1 MQLINTQRRPATFIL
16 ETLNQSFNKYLLQN
30 NVRSK
35 QYHFSLTGNTI
46 DISLINP
53 AIVVF
58 SLVVGDR
65 IDAKVYT
72 TDTCLVTEFMVFL
85 NKELKIKREVLI

>member
-1 MQLINTQRRPATFIL
+1 MQLINTQRRSATFIL
-16 ETLNQSFNKYLLQN
+16 ETLNQSFNRYLLLN

-35 QYHFSLTGNTI
+35 QYQFSLTGNTI
-46 DISLINP
+46 DISLNNP

-58 SLVVGDR
+58 SLAVGDR

>member
-1 MQLINTQRRPATFIL
+1 MQLINTQRRPATFIF

-35 QYHFSLTGNTI
+35 QYIFSVTGNTV
-46 DISLINP
+46 DISTSSPVTL
-53 AIVVF
+53 VF
-58 SLVVGDR
+58 SLVIGDR

-72 TDTCLVTEFMVFL
+72 TDTCLITEFMVFL
-85 NKELKIKREVLI
+85 NRELKIKREVLI